1 VHTFL
6 HESSYIPFFLHSLLW
21 IRNNAPN
28 SFCMSTP
35 NEPPEESAREFPLP
49 GSFLEALH
57 KRTKE
62 DLLQKMNVTSVEV
75 SYLQACR
82 IFQKL
87 QKDFDLN
94 NAGVSFQPY
103 SEQQPLPPKYFE
115 KLIHGIERPTY
126 IQTTFFE
133 SVMVNENVCL
143 TTPLNT
149 VFSLTYEDEPFLCG
163 FLGDFKHEWNNAFRV
178 GIACSSFSAFD
189 YAMNELILRKGS
201 EADPRLVLAGDGREI
216 FPPPRTTQE
225 SFSVTEFA
233 DEHYIYTARD

>member
-1 VHTFL
+1 
-6 HESSYIPFFLHSLLW
+6 
-21 IRNNAPN
+21 
-28 SFCMSTP
+28 MSTP

-133 SVMVNENVCL
+133 SDILLVIDSC
-143 TTPLNT
+143 TTRK
-149 VFSLTYEDEPFLCG
+149 S
-163 FLGDFKHEWNNAFRV
+163 FRFT
-178 GIACSSFSAFD
+178 GTFCNRFETSSPSRAV
-189 YAMNELILRKGS
+189 YVRRRPNK
-201 EADPRLVLAGDGREI
+201 
-216 FPPPRTTQE
+216 Q
-225 SFSVTEFA
+225 
-233 DEHYIYTARD
+233 HIYPS